1 MTTQTTIPSAPGV
14 YSNVTFADYLRIDAW
29 NHSTLSVGVK
39 YTMQHVRH
47 ARDNRGDS
55 PSDSMR
61 IGSALHAWMLERE
74 RYGDIV
80 VVSPAFDRRTKQGKA
95 DAAAFEA
102 ASVGKV
108 VLDADEEATVKAM
121 GAAIGMHPRARKL
134 ALTPGERECV
144 VIWDDERSGLRC
156 KARIDKLI
164 RTAGIGV
171 DIKTTRD
178 ASPDSFERSVLDYH
192 YHTQVGFYADGWK
205 AATGEELSFFILAVE
220 NDSPHGVAV
229 YQIDDETMDIGRFE
243 MRRVL
248 AEVAACEKSGRWTGY
263 ADAVIPIGLPA
274 WKKKQY
280 ALMLGGAE

>member
-1 MTTQTTIPSAPGV
+1 MTTNANIPSEPGV
-14 YSNVTFADYLRIDAW
+14 YPNVPFADYLRIKAW
-29 NHSTLSVGVK
+29 NHSPLSVGVK
-39 YTMQHVRH
+39 YPMTHVRH
-47 ARDNRGDS
+47 ARDFSSDT
-55 PSDSMR
+55 PSASMR

-74 RYGDIV
+74 KYPSIV
-80 VVSPAFDRRTKQGKA
+80 AIAPDVDRRTKAGKEA
-95 DAAAFEA
+95 WGVFEF
-102 ASVGKV
+102 ASIGKV
-108 VLDADEEATVKAM
+108 IITAEEEATVKAM

-134 ALTPGERECV
+134 ALTAGERECV
-144 VIWDDERSGLRC
+144 VIWRDESTGLLC

-178 ASPDSFERSVLDYH
+178 ASPDAFERSVLEYC
-192 YHTQVGFYADGWK
+192 YYTQLAFYADGWK

-280 ALMLGGAE
+280 ALMLGGVE

>member
-1 MTTQTTIPSAPGV
+1 MTTTTNIPTQPGV
-14 YSNVTFADYLRIDAW
+14 YPNVPFADYLCIDAW

-39 YTMQHVRH
+39 YTMRHVRH
-47 ARDNRGDS
+47 ARDNRGGHA
-55 PSDSMR
+55 SDSMR

-74 RYGDIV
+74 RYAELV
-80 VVSPAFDRRTKQGKA
+80 AVSPVFNRRTKDGRA
-95 DAAAFEA
+95 WAEAFESEHA
-102 ASVGKV
+102 GKV

-134 ALTPGERECV
+134 ALTPGDRECV

-164 RTAGIGV
+164 RSAGIGV

-178 ASPDSFERSVLDYH
+178 ASPDAFEKSVLDYC
-192 YHTQVGFYADGWK
+192 YHTQLAFYADGWK

-220 NDSPHGVAV
+220 NDEPHGVAV

-248 AEVAACEKSGRWTGY
+248 AEVAACVKSGRWTGY

-280 ALMLGGAE
+280 ALTMGGVE